1 MKDKHTQEEQSINDD
16 IHFREEQDN
25 ISSFAQK
32 NNLDEVDVRKYAES
46 MRNSN
51 LGGAAY
57 AFHNIRRKLRLDSSN
72 DSFVQFSNRFAPIK
86 EKLYEEFGN
95 IDKLR
100 DEAIR
105 ITMEERNVM
114 EAARKRVEE
123 EAANERGRL
132 QEFQDMS
139 DEQLDSEYF
148 MAIDENNEPRMRDL
162 VYEAARRKGYED
174 KDSSYQGVGAWVA
187 PADPGYEN
195 AEARRADFEEYS
207 PDVNIED
214 IAKGYSPQPDDYFTH
229 LKAYGQDTPEGKE
242 SAQAINK
249 AINEIRSTGNIPLV
263 KVYRAVPTSIEENTI
278 RNGDWVSLSKKY
290 AEIHGKSRLEGKYRI
305 IEQEVPANK
314 LWWDGNDIKEWG
326 YDDGKDYRYKNVE
339 NNRKLND
346 LITRADNGNIIPLS
360 QRFDSRNND
369 VRFRFIGEKGAANLD
384 RAEEATVRLDNLTIA
399 REMEFVGKDALS
411 IKIATGW
418 ERGADDKWRYEDHDF
433 EIRTEHIG
441 QYENDKA
448 GSTKPTYYIHT
459 KMSTGTVGKLTDF
472 VHDDN
477 LFQAY
482 PQLIDTEVK
491 FVKPNA
497 DVRGTA
503 SDGVI
508 ALSINYFSEVY
519 EILNSEAIASAKART
534 SELYERIPE
543 ELREESLDLLDV
555 FGGDT
560 NRMNNATYKRMA
572 EQYPEIE
579 EFIKSVDDV
588 PTNEVGAFL
597 GYRLNNIAKG
607 VLSHEIQHAI
617 QHIEGFA
624 HGGSPIQFSDS
635 TNFEYDIR
643 KFNSIVEDVIQGN
656 KYEKLG
662 ELLKSDR
669 YSGFRESFTSD
680 RDKEVIR
687 VLKMWYN
694 DLPEKVFMENYQYSV
709 ENGRKGTASEQY
721 YKLSGEVEARNV
733 QSRINMTDEEKRNS
747 LAVLTEDV
755 RREDQIF
762 LKNSF
767 SESMYSPK
775 VEFIPVIESLANTIH
790 TPIDIINDI
799 NDVSDDIVRKKIETG
814 NNVKGWFVP
823 TTNKVA
829 IYLPNIVD
837 LDDAK
842 RTVFHEAVA
851 HYGLRKMF
859 GEHFDIFLDN
869 VYNNATSEIQGKIM
883 YATHGEP
890 AKRLVAT
897 EEYLAK
903 LSEKG
908 FNNQQEISLW
918 KKVKFAFM
926 DMLRQSGVKLGFK
939 LHDNDLRGILYKSY
953 LNQVMEVS
961 ADNTKFSNMKT
972 QNSETIIKAGT
983 TAIPCE
989 ILEASST
996 KIKLVVYNEYALGYI
1011 HPETPD
1017 TINTLSD
1024 SVIKGVPRTE
1034 LCEPYY
1040 IRKNDNVRL
1049 ANEKD
1054 FDDFRV
1060 DFKGYSNKNIYE
1072 YSENINTYKDLK
1084 NSFLDDVFKV
1094 AVEEENYKRLS
1105 QLKDEGYVPTKEM
1118 MQTLSSIA
1126 SASSLVAIQKIYGLS
1141 SMGDS
1146 LAEVETLQNWLC
1158 DKSVSSMPMSS
1169 RNKLSIDL

>member
-1 MKDKHTQEEQSINDD
+1 MPEEQVKAT
-16 IHFREEQDN
+16 
-25 ISSFAQK
+25 SFAQK
-32 NNLDEVDVRKYAES
+32 YNLDEMDVRKYAES
-46 MRNSN
+46 MRNGN

-57 AFHNIRRKLRLDSSN
+57 AFHDIRRKLRLDSPN
-72 DSFVQFSNRFAPIK
+72 ESFVQFSNRFAPIK
-86 EKLYEEFGN
+86 EKLYEKFGN

-105 ITMEERNVM
+105 ITMEERNAM
-114 EAARKRVEE
+114 EVAHKRVEE
-123 EAANERGRL
+123 KAAIERERL
-132 QEFQDMS
+132 QEFQDMT

-148 MAIDENNEPRMRDL
+148 KAIDENNEPRMRDL
-162 VYEAARRKGYED
+162 VYEAARRNGYED

-195 AEARRADFEEYS
+195 AEARRADVEEYS

-242 SAQAINK
+242 SAQAINN

-263 KVYRAVPTSIEENTI
+263 KAYRAVPIDIKENTL

-326 YDDGKDYRYKNVE
+326 YDDGKDYRYKNIE

-360 QRFDSRNND
+360 QRFDSRNDD

-399 REMEFVGKDALS
+399 REMESVGKDALS

-433 EIRTEHIG
+433 EIRTEHVAH
-441 QYENDKA
+441 YENDKA

-482 PQLIDTEVK
+482 PQLIDAEVK
-491 FVKPNA
+491 FVKPNG
-497 DVRGTA
+497 DVRGSA

-519 EILNSEAIASAKART
+519 EILNSEAVASAKART

-543 ELREESLDLLDV
+543 EIREESLDLLDV

-560 NRMNNATYKRMA
+560 NRMNNITYKGMV

-579 EFIKSVDDV
+579 EFIKSVDDI
-588 PTNEVGAFL
+588 PASKVGAFL
-597 GYRLNNIAKG
+597 GYRLNNVAKG

-635 TNFEYDIR
+635 TNFEHDIR
-643 KFNSIVEDVIQGN
+643 KFNSIVEGVIQGN
-656 KYEKLG
+656 EYEKLG
-662 ELLKSDR
+662 ELLQSDK

-680 RDKEVIR
+680 RDKEIIR

-733 QSRINMTDEEKRNS
+733 QSRMDMTLEERRNS
-747 LAVLTEDV
+747 LAVFTEDV
-755 RREDQIF
+755 RREDQLF

-767 SESMYSPK
+767 SESLNSSK
-775 VEFIPVIESLANTIH
+775 AEFIPTIESLANSLH
-790 TPIDIINDI
+790 TPVDIVNDI
-799 NDVSDDIVRKKIETG
+799 NELPHDSVVRRKIESG
-814 NNVKGWFVP
+814 CIVKGWFVP
-823 TTNKVA
+823 ATNNVTV
-829 IYLPNIVD
+829 YLPNID
-837 LDDAK
+837 TPEDAH
-842 RTVFHEAVA
+842 RTVFHEAVG
-851 HYGLRKMF
+851 HYGLRKLF
-859 GEHFDIFLDN
+859 GEHFDKFLDN
-869 VYNNATSEIQGKIM
+869 VYNHASPEIQGKIL

-890 AKRLVAT
+890 AQRLVAT

-903 LSEKG
+903 LAEKG
-908 FNNQQEISLW
+908 FSDPNEVSLW
-918 KKVKFAFM
+918 GKVKLAFV
-926 DMLRQSGVKLGFK
+926 DMLCQAKVKLGFK
-939 LHDNDLRGILYKSY
+939 LHDNDLRGVLWKSY
-953 LNQVMEVS
+953 QKLAKEGSLNKEKGSVISPLGKDSKDVIKRKDNAKLSSSIDTGYIPTREVR
-961 ADNTKFSNMKT
+961 
-972 QNSETIIKAGT
+972 QN
-983 TAIPCE
+983 IPC
-989 ILEASST
+989 
-996 KIKLVVYNEYALGYI
+996 N
-1011 HPETPD
+1011 
-1017 TINTLSD
+1017 
-1024 SVIKGVPRTE
+1024 
-1034 LCEPYY
+1034 
-1040 IRKNDNVRL
+1040 
-1049 ANEKD
+1049 
-1054 FDDFRV
+1054 
-1060 DFKGYSNKNIYE
+1060 
-1072 YSENINTYKDLK
+1072 
-1084 NSFLDDVFKV
+1084 
-1094 AVEEENYKRLS
+1094 
-1105 QLKDEGYVPTKEM
+1105 
-1118 MQTLSSIA
+1118 
-1126 SASSLVAIQKIYGLS
+1126 
-1141 SMGDS
+1141 
-1146 LAEVETLQNWLC
+1146 
-1158 DKSVSSMPMSS
+1158 KSVHDLSKTNRSTMS
-1169 RNKLSIDL
+1169 IEM